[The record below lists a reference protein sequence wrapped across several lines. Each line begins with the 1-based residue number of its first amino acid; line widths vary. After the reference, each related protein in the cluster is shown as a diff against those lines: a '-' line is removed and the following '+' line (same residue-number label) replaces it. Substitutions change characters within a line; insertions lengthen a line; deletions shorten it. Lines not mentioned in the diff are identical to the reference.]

1 LVEPMSLA
9 GDLHTMGLVDVLTW
23 VDERRKTGTLELQRR
38 STRKRVIFRE
48 GAVYSSWSND
58 PREALGQFLIK
69 DGLITEEDLFKALLR
84 QEQQR
89 KLLGAILVSE
99 GTLTPQQLKRAL
111 RANAEDSVYDLFLWP
126 DGRFEFQDE
135 GFPRDV
141 LINLELDTKQVIRE
155 GNRRMSDW
163 VRISQRFPSSAV
175 TFEAPGGPD
184 RVELEPPLRRIAHLA
199 ANGKSLAEISL
210 ETRRSEYETGRVLYQ
225 LCSDGVLRVLEA
237 GDESTATDVVGAI
250 EELVRLG
257 AQRFAERRY
266 EAALEAYEEVLNLDG
281 LNQQAKK
288 GLIAIAEAYKR
299 DRLIRRV
306 PLEMVPVLRVG
317 SMALA
322 QEKFDAQEGF
332 VLSRING
339 QWNVQ
344 SILKLCPMPEEE
356 ALVIFV
362 RLLERK
368 VIELH

>member
-1 LVEPMSLA
+1 MSLA
-9 GDLHTMGLVDVLTW
+9 GDLHTMGLIDVLNW

-58 PREALGQFLIK
+58 PRETLGQFLIK

-89 KLLGAILVSE
+89 KLLGSILVSE
-99 GTLTPQQLKRAL
+99 GTLTPQQLKCAL

-155 GNRRMSDW
+155 GNRRVTEW
-163 VRISQRFPSSAV
+163 VRISERFPSSAV
-175 TFEAPGGPD
+175 TFEAPGDPG
-184 RVELEPPLRRIAHLA
+184 RIERMEPSLRRMAHLA

-210 ETRRSEYETGRVLYQ
+210 ETRRSEYETGLALYQ
-225 LCSDGVLRVLEA
+225 LCNDGVLTVLQA

-257 AQRFAERRY
+257 AQRFTERRY
-266 EAALEAYEEVLNLDG
+266 EAAIEAYEEALNLDG
-281 LNQQAKK
+281 LNQQAKE
-288 GLIAIAEAYKR
+288 GLIAVAEAYKR

-306 PLEMVPVLRVG
+306 PLDLVPVVRVG
-317 SMALA
+317 SMALSK
-322 QEKFDAQEGF
+322 EKFDAQEGF

-344 SILKLCPMPEEE
+344 SILKLCPMAEED
-356 ALVIFV
+356 ALLIFA

-368 VIELH
+368 VILLRLPS

>member
-1 LVEPMSLA
+1 MGLS

-23 VDERRKTGTLELQRR
+23 ISERRKTGTLHVQRR

-69 DGLITEEDLFKALLR
+69 DGLISEEDLFKALLR

-89 KLLGAILVSE
+89 KLLGAILVAE

-135 GFPRDV
+135 GFPRDL
-141 LINLELDTKQVIRE
+141 LINLELDTQQVIGE
-155 GNRRMSDW
+155 GNRRMTEW
-163 VRISQRFPSSAV
+163 LRISERFPSSAV
-175 TFEAPGGPD
+175 TFEARQPLSQID
-184 RVELEPPLRRIAHLA
+184 ALEPSARQMARLA
-199 ANGKSLAEISL
+199 ASGKSLAEISL
-210 ETRRSEYETGRVLYQ
+210 ETRRSEYETGVALHRLCDDGLLEVLQ
-225 LCSDGVLRVLEA
+225 ASDEA
-237 GDESTATDVVGAI
+237 TATDVVGAI

-257 AQRFAERRY
+257 EQRFSERRY
-266 EAALEAYEEVLNLDG
+266 EAAVEAFEQVLTLDG

-288 GLIAIAEAYKR
+288 GLIAVAEAYKR
-299 DRLIRRV
+299 ERLIRRV
-306 PLEMVPVLRVG
+306 PLEQIPVVRVG

-322 QEKFDAQEGF
+322 NEKFDAHEGF

-339 QWNVQ
+339 QWNVR

-368 VIELH
+368 VIELR